1 MAKEPTQEQQIII
14 NHPGNIV
21 VTAKPGSG
29 KTYTVVEK
37 IDKVLTSLPDF
48 KGVIAIS
55 FTNKASDELK
65 KRCRQKGLSAKQSF
79 FGTIDKFYISQIII
93 PFASHLTN
101 CMPEYSICE
110 NIEQDARYSRLVD
123 FSITPSS
130 DQETLLVAALSE
142 GKIFLKKSGETALYI
157 LQKVPGALKYIR
169 ARFSHIF
176 IDEYQDCGEIQHR
189 VFLQLVHAGL
199 IGVAVGDI
207 NQAIYGFAN
216 RFPKYLIEL
225 IGNDEFSHFELN
237 KNHRCHP
244 SISEYSLCLFGA
256 SKTIPENK
264 RVFLVNVQGS
274 EIQIAQKIDSY
285 LEQIKNA
292 YSVKDNN
299 KIAILCRSNGTV
311 EILDQALQSPHKV
324 FVETVLDTDNSD
336 WCRLFRDTLTACFD
350 TKVYAMDYAS
360 ELFSEDT
367 EPKKYRQA
375 LQICHEIF
383 SCSPETILSVE
394 DKLIHLAKLAHP
406 NGDNE
411 TSRFLLH
418 TVLTDAAMIQSYV
431 PAAAHEIN
439 IMTIHK
445 SKGLEFNVVFHMD
458 MYKYIISD
466 DWGNADE
473 IAQMLNLHYV
483 GVTRA
488 IDVCYIMNGS
498 KRYRSRNGDF
508 IDAQPSAF
516 LNKPGLHERRRNV
529 LWR

>member
-1 MAKEPTQEQQIII
+1 MAKEPTQEQQLIID
-14 NHPGNIV
+14 HPGNTV

-37 IDKVLTSLPDF
+37 ISKVLTTLPDF
-48 KGVIAIS
+48 KGIIAIS

-65 KRCRQKGLSAKQSF
+65 RRCRQKGLSAKQSF

-101 CMPEYSICE
+101 CMPEYSVCNDID
-110 NIEQDARYSRLVD
+110 QDPQYSGLMD

-130 DQETLLVAALSE
+130 EQEALLITSLSE
-142 GKIFLKKSGETALYI
+142 GKIFLEKSGEIALYI

-189 VFLQLVHAGL
+189 IFLQLINAGL

-207 NQAIYGFAN
+207 NQAIFGFAN

-225 IGNDEFSHFELN
+225 ISNGEFSHFELN

-244 SISEYSLCLFGA
+244 SISEYSLCLFDA

-264 RVFLVNVQGS
+264 RVFLVKVQGN

-285 LEQIKNA
+285 LDRIKA
-292 YSVKDNN
+292 TYSVTHNN
-299 KIAILCRSNGTV
+299 KIAILCRGNGTV
-311 EILDQALQSPHKV
+311 GILDKVLQSPHKV
-324 FVETVLDTDNSD
+324 FVDTALDRDSSD
-336 WCRLFRDTLTACFD
+336 WCRLFRDTLVACFD
-350 TKVYAMDYAS
+350 PNVYAMDYSS

-367 EPKKYRQA
+367 EPEKYRQA
-375 LQICHEIF
+375 LQICHEVF
-383 SCSPETILSVE
+383 SCSLETILSVE
-394 DKLIHLAKLAHP
+394 DKFIQLAKLTYP
-406 NGDNE
+406 KGDNK
-411 TSRFLLH
+411 TSRSLLH
-418 TVLTDAAMIQSYV
+418 NVLTNTDMIQSYV
-431 PAAAHEIN
+431 PAADHEIN
-439 IMTIHK
+439 IMTLHK
-445 SKGLEFNVVFHMD
+445 SKGLEFNIVFHMD
-458 MYKYIISD
+458 MYQYIISNER
-466 DWGNADE
+466 GTKEE
-473 IAQMLNLHYV
+473 IAQLLNLHYV

-498 KRYRSRNGDF
+498 RRYRSKYKDF
-508 IDAQPSAF
+508 VNADPSAF
-516 LNKPGLHERRRNV
+516 LNMPGLSERRRNV
-529 LWR
+529 TWE